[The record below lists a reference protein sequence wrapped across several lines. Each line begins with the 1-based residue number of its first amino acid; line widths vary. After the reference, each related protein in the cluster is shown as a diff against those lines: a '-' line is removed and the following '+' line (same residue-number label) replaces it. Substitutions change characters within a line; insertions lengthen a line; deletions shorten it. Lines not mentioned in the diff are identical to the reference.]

1 MSSREWEKA
10 MDLKRFTRPF
20 HQLRGKLTLSYTLTS
35 VVTFLLLELLFLGLI
50 LTVVSLNISAIVSSS
65 LKQEASQLAPYFV
78 HGLPDQAELTAA
90 LYVIEEN
97 NSNQGPFGGHPISLS
112 AVDTGGQTLASTGTH
127 PVAVNTQIEAQL
139 SLQGQAN
146 LSAVLSDGKGTTS
159 KIGSEEDGTLVIIA
173 PIVSQQGIL
182 QGALV
187 MKSAQPDLVQLVS
200 GFLRFILATVVF
212 VTIIAAIAGSV
223 FGYVAS
229 RGITMRLKRLSF
241 AADRWGKGDFTALAQ
256 DTSEDELGQV
266 ARQLNRM
273 AEQLQ
278 NLLEARQKLA
288 TLEERNRLARDLHD
302 SVKQQIFAVSM
313 QIGATKVLL
322 KRDVDAAE
330 GRLNDAEKLVHQAQ
344 QELTSLIRELRPVA
358 LEGKGLVAALR
369 ELATEWA
376 EQTNIVANLRVEGS
390 QGTQPL
396 GHPQGMPQTQS
407 QRHPQGMPQTQ
418 SLGHPQGMPLLYPR
432 VEGAQEI
439 QRVQTL
445 PLAVEEGL
453 FRVAQ
458 EALANVARH
467 SKATLVQMILTITDE
482 TVTLSV
488 VDNGQGFDT
497 ARQGHLGVGLLS
509 MQERMK
515 ALGGDVQV
523 ESTPGKGTRVLAFCN
538 RLGVDTAPVGDEG
551 TKGEVITHIQR

>member
-1 MSSREWEKA
+1 MSSCEWEKA
-10 MDLKRFTRPF
+10 MDMKRFTRPF
-20 HQLRGKLTLSYTLTS
+20 HQLRGKLTLSYTLVS
-35 VVTFLLLELLFLGLI
+35 VVTFLLLELLFIGVI
-50 LTVVSLNISAIVSSS
+50 LTVVSLNISAIVASS
-65 LKQEASQLAPYFV
+65 LKQEASQIAPYFV
-78 HGLPDQAELTAA
+78 HGLPDREQLTAA
-90 LYVIEEN
+90 LYVIDVN
-97 NSNQGPFGGHPISLS
+97 NSNQGPFGDHPISLS
-112 AVDTGGQTLASTGTH
+112 VVDTQGQTLASTGTH
-127 PVAVNTQIEAQL
+127 PVPANTQIETQL
-139 SLQGQAN
+139 SPQGRAN

-159 KIGSEEDGTLVIIA
+159 KLGSEEDGTLVMIA
-173 PIVSQQGIL
+173 PIVSQEGIL

-187 MKSAQPDLVQLVS
+187 MKSAQPDLFQLVS
-200 GFLRFILATVVF
+200 GFLRFVIVTVIF

-223 FGYVAS
+223 FGYLAA
-229 RGITMRLKRLSF
+229 RGITRRLKRLSF
-241 AADRWGKGDFTALAQ
+241 AADRWGHGDFTALAQ

-322 KRDVDAAE
+322 KRDIDAAE
-330 GRLNDAEKLVHQAQ
+330 GRLNEAEKLVHQAQ

-376 EQTNIVANLRVEGS
+376 QQTNVVANLRVEG
-390 QGTQPL
+390 TQETQTQ
-396 GHPQGMPQTQS
+396 GHPQGNTRTGQAP
-407 QRHPQGMPQTQ
+407 
-418 SLGHPQGMPLLYPR
+418 PLLYPR
-432 VEGAQEI
+432 VEGAQET

-445 PLAVEEGL
+445 PLTVEEAL

-467 SKATLVQMILTITDE
+467 SKATLVQMILTTTDE
-482 TVTLSV
+482 TVTLSI

-497 ARQGHLGVGLLS
+497 TRQGYLGVGLLS

-523 ESTPGKGTRVLAFCN
+523 ESTPGKGTRVVAYCK
-538 RLGVDTAPVGDEG
+538 RLGVDTFTSGDEG
-551 TKGEVITHIQR
+551 VEREISQPGLVQYRSTKEYKTRS

>member
-1 MSSREWEKA
+1 MSSRDWEKA

-35 VVTFLLLELLFLGLI
+35 VVTFLLLELLFIGVI
-50 LTVVSLNISAIVSSS
+50 LTVVSLNISTIVASS
-65 LKQEASQLAPYFV
+65 LKQEASQFAPYFV
-78 HGLPDQAELTAA
+78 HSSPDMEELATA
-90 LYVIEEN
+90 LKVIYPN
-97 NSNQGPFGGHPISLS
+97 VSNQGPFNGFPIFL
-112 AVDTGGQTLASTGTH
+112 AVVDSQGKTLASRGTQ
-127 PVAVNTQIEAQL
+127 PVLANTQIEMRL
-139 SLQGQAN
+139 SPQDRAN

-159 KIGSEEDGTLVIIA
+159 KLGSEEDGTLVTIA
-173 PIVSQQGIL
+173 PILSQEGNL

-187 MKSAQPDLVQLVS
+187 MKSAQPDLFRLVS
-200 GFLRFILATVVF
+200 GFLFFIIVTVII

-223 FGYVAS
+223 FGYLAA
-229 RGITMRLKRLSF
+229 RGITWRLKRLSI
-241 AADRWGKGDFTALAQ
+241 AADRWGHGDFSALAQ

-322 KRDVDAAE
+322 KRNIDAAE
-330 GRLNDAEKLVHQAQ
+330 GRLNEAEKLVHQAQ

-369 ELATEWA
+369 EMATEWT
-376 EQTNIVANLRVEGS
+376 QQSNIVANLRVEG
-390 QGTQPL
+390 T
-396 GHPQGMPQTQS
+396 
-407 QRHPQGMPQTQ
+407 
-418 SLGHPQGMPLLYPR
+418 
-432 VEGAQEI
+432 
-439 QRVQTL
+439 QTL
-445 PLAVEEGL
+445 PLSVEEAL
-453 FRVAQ
+453 YRVTQ

-467 SKATLVQMILTITDE
+467 SKATLVQMILTTTDE
-482 TVTLSV
+482 TVTLSIA
-488 VDNGQGFDT
+488 DNGQGFDT
-497 ARQGHLGVGLLS
+497 TRQGYLGVGLLS

-515 ALGGDVQV
+515 ALGGDIRV
-523 ESTPGKGTRVLAFCN
+523 ESTPGKGTRVVAFCN
-538 RLGVDTAPVGDEG
+538 RLGVDTATEGDGGAETEVSQPGVGAIPFKEG
-551 TKGEVITHIQR
+551 GIASS